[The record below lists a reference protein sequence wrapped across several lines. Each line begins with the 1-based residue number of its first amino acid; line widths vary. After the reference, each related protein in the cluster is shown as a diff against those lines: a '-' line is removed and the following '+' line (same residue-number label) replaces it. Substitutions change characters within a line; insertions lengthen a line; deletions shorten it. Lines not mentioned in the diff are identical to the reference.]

1 MSGERGIPA
10 ENSIKVVCRVRPLND
25 IEKRAG
31 SRFVVK
37 FPPGPEK
44 NSLSIAVSN
53 CFKYTTPLIE
63 KRMILVFVKPGHLE
77 KKWRWLH
84 P

>member
-1 MSGERGIPA
+1 MSGERAA
-10 ENSIKVVCRVRPLND
+10 EDSIKVVCRVRPLSE
-25 IEKRAG
+25 IENRAG

-63 KRMILVFVKPGHLE
+63 NRMILVDSRLCQTRPF
-77 KKWRWLH
+77 
-84 P
+84 